1 MGRTVIDGQ
10 NRQSMLCCNAPTNQ
24 PVGVMEGHERSD
36 QIELLGE
43 EGTRWIDGWM
53 DGWMARGELRE
64 WIC

>member
-1 MGRTVIDGQ
+1 
-10 NRQSMLCCNAPTNQ
+10 
-24 PVGVMEGHERSD
+24 MEGHERSD